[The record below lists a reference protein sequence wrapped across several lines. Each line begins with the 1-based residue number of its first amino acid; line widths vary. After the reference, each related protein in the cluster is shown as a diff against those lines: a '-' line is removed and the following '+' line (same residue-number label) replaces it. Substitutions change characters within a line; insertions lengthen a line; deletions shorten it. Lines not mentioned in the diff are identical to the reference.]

1 MEKLNKNLLNN
12 IFLENDE
19 YETPEKIMSKIQKG
33 ELNDILTKLCFINKN
48 AIIINYIYFKY
59 LATEQTYSFIL
70 IYITNIIDTILLNN
84 NELIIYIN
92 TKKLTLFDIDKHK
105 IFIQNISCYFQEKY
119 PDKLKKCYVY
129 NAPFVFKHFFNI
141 MSAFIDKKTIDKI
154 ELVK

>member
-1 MEKLNKNLLNN
+1 MEVIETNN
-12 IFLENDE
+12 MFSEIEDNNNS
-19 YETPEKIMSKIQKG
+19 EKIIENIKKG
-33 ELNDILTKLCFINKN
+33 ELNDILNKFCFIDKN

-70 IYITNIIDTILLNN
+70 IYITNIIDTVLLNN

-119 PDKLKKCYVY
+119 PDKLRKCYVY

>member
-1 MEKLNKNLLNN
+1 MEVIETNN
-12 IFLENDE
+12 MFSEIEDNNNS
-19 YETPEKIMSKIQKG
+19 EKIIEKIKKG
-33 ELNDILTKLCFINKN
+33 ELTDILNKFCFIDKN
-48 AIIINYIYFKY
+48 AIIINYIYFKH
-59 LATEQTYSFIL
+59 LATDQTYSFIL
-70 IYITNIIDTILLNN
+70 IYITNIIDTVLLNN

-92 TKKLTLFDIDKHK
+92 TKKLTIFDIDKHK

-141 MSAFIDKKTIDKI
+141 ISAFIDKKTIDKI

>member
-1 MEKLNKNLLNN
+1 MEVIETNN
-12 IFLENDE
+12 MFSEIEDNNNS
-19 YETPEKIMSKIQKG
+19 EKIIEKIKKG
-33 ELNDILTKLCFINKN
+33 ELNDILNKFCFIDKN

-70 IYITNIIDTILLNN
+70 IYITNIIDTVLLNN

-141 MSAFIDKKTIDKI
+141 ISAFIDKKTIDKI

>member
-1 MEKLNKNLLNN
+1 MEVIETNN
-12 IFLENDE
+12 MFSEIEDNNNS
-19 YETPEKIMSKIQKG
+19 EKIIEKIKKG
-33 ELNDILTKLCFINKN
+33 ELNDILNKFCFIDKN

>member
-1 MEKLNKNLLNN
+1 MEVIETNN
-12 IFLENDE
+12 MFSEIEDNNNS
-19 YETPEKIMSKIQKG
+19 EKIIEKIKKG
-33 ELNDILTKLCFINKN
+33 ELNDILNKFCFIDKN

-70 IYITNIIDTILLNN
+70 IYITNIIDTVLLNN

-119 PDKLKKCYVY
+119 PDKLRKCYVY